1 MTGLPETLFATP
13 LPGLERPL
21 TRAEGDRI
29 DKYLKLL
36 VKWQK
41 SHRLIGSTD
50 RNWMLRS
57 IVLDSFAFLEPLP
70 REARKIA
77 DVGSGAGVPG
87 IPMAIVRPDLELTLV
102 EIRQRRVSFLSTV
115 VRELGLTNVEVAA
128 ARVEALAITRSEH
141 FDAVVMRCAGS
152 PRSVLPHAFAI
163 LRETG
168 VVVMAAKR
176 DPRADPDQHAAVRM
190 LDGSSRE
197 FKRIW
202 KSTRD
207 SPK

>member
-1 MTGLPETLFATP
+1 
-13 LPGLERPL
+13 
-21 TRAEGDRI
+21 
-29 DKYLKLL
+29 
-36 VKWQK
+36 
-41 SHRLIGSTD
+41 
-50 RNWMLRS
+50 MLGS

-102 EIRQRRVSFLSTV
+102 EIRRRRVSFLSTV
-115 VRELGLTNVEVAA
+115 VRELGLPNVEVAPT
-128 ARVEALAITRSEH
+128 RVEGLAITRSEH

-152 PRSVLPHAFAI
+152 PRSVLPYAFAI

-176 DPRADPDQHAAVRM
+176 DSRPDPDQHAVVRM
-190 LDGSSRE
+190 LDGTSRE
-197 FKRIW
+197 FRRIR
-202 KSTRD
+202 KST
-207 SPK
+207 P

>member
-1 MTGLPETLFATP
+1 VTGLPEPLFATP

-21 TRAEGDRI
+21 TRPEGDQI

-50 RNWMLRS
+50 RTWMLGS

-77 DVGSGAGVPG
+77 DVGSGAGIPG
-87 IPMAIVRPDLELTLV
+87 IPMAIVRPDLELTLI

-115 VRELGLTNVEVAA
+115 VRELGLRNVDVAA
-128 ARVEALAITRSEH
+128 TRVEALAITRSEY

-152 PRSVLPHAFAI
+152 ARSVLPHAFAI

-176 DPRADPDQHAAVRM
+176 DSRPDPDEHALVRM
-190 LDGSSRE
+190 LDGSSRD
-197 FKRIW
+197 FRRIR
-202 KSTRD
+202 KSN
-207 SPK
+207 P